1 MNKVFLIGNLT
12 RDPEMRTTPSG
23 VGVCSFSIAVNRK
36 IQSKTGE
43 KKTDYFDIITWRS
56 LAELCG
62 RYLSKGRKVAVVG
75 ELQNRS
81 YETKDGAKRYVT
93 EILAS
98 EVEFLSPVNGST
110 EGHNKRQ
117 GDLPD
122 DIMDGFREIEDD
134 DFPF

>member
-12 RDPEMRTTPSG
+12 RDPELRTTPSG

-36 IQSKTGE
+36 FQGKTGE

-62 RYLSKGRKVAVVG
+62 KYLSKGRKVAVVG

-81 YETKDGAKRYVT
+81 YETKDGTKRYVT

-98 EVEFLSPVNGST
+98 EVEFLSPVIGST

-117 GDLPD
+117 EDLPD
-122 DIMDGFREIEDD
+122 DIMDGFREVEDD